1 MRTKFQINILPT
13 QLNLKKIEEWLIE
26 EEKNYNEGFYC
37 NWTII
42 AKAFKNGALITFDF
56 DEMPIGFLVWSR
68 GEIHAEI
75 DVLEIKPDFRN
86 KGIGEFFFKQF
97 SDYLKKNKFLVIK
110 LFCAPKESKKF
121 WKKMGFIKFPHRGF
135 SEAELTYFKPLIN
148 IQRKSKNRQRGHLI
162 EIWNVEPHLKNNFSP
177 KWTWNIKLNN
187 DVLILPIIHP
197 CNSNWNMRWSK
208 NGETIKEDK
217 VKYFDIEEN
226 RVDYSPFI
234 YIEKLIE

>member
-1 MRTKFQINILPT
+1 
-13 QLNLKKIEEWLIE
+13 
-26 EEKNYNEGFYC
+26 
-37 NWTII
+37 
-42 AKAFKNGALITFDF
+42 
-56 DEMPIGFLVWSR
+56 MPIGFLVWSR

-97 SDYLKKNKFLVIK
+97 SDYLKKNKFLVIDAHI
-110 LFCAPKESKKF
+110 LIASIYDCHSGTLHLSRAVD
-121 WKKMGFIKFPHRGF
+121 
-135 SEAELTYFKPLIN
+135 LTYFKPLIN
-148 IQRKSKNRQRGHLI
+148 IQRKSKNRQPGHLI
-162 EIWNVEPHLKNNFSP
+162 EIWNVEPHLKNNYSP